1 MSTWPVDPLAL
12 ARFVHFAGCVVATGT
27 AVFAVLAA
35 PSPPSVETDR
45 LRRRWDAFVCAG
57 AATAAVSG
65 LAWLVVVSANIVG
78 VSVDDLFR
86 NGGLWSVASG
96 TQFGQFAVARLV
108 LALLLLVP
116 TWTPRL
122 RLFLALGLIVLIAPA
137 GHAGAEVGIWGN
149 VHLIADAAHLAAAG
163 AWLGGLPALA
173 ALLGAAHR
181 NPAVLG
187 ETAARTTARF
197 SWLGIACVG
206 TLIATGLANS
216 WFLLSG
222 PGDLLTTDYGRL
234 LTLKIGLFA
243 IMIGIA
249 AVNRVYLTPQ
259 LPATGALRV
268 LQWSTLGELLLGAGI
283 LLAVAI
289 LGTMEPAAGHSHTV
303 VSDNVAFVHIHGDA
317 AMADVTIDPGRAQR
331 ADVRIHLAK
340 EDLTAYTARAV
351 RVELR
356 PPEADIPNIAREANP
371 GPDAT
376 WDAGG
381 IAIPCPGIWTVVV
394 TITPP
399 SGAIVVLDGP
409 IVIAP

>member
-1 MSTWPVDPLAL
+1 MPASAWLTDPLVL
-12 ARFVHFAGCVVATGT
+12 ARFLHIAGCVVVVGT
-27 AVFAVLAA
+27 AAFAVLAA
-35 PSPPSVETDR
+35 DVGTASMPDVER
-45 LRRRWDAFVCAG
+45 LHRRWRAIVIAG
-57 AATAAVSG
+57 AVVAA
-65 LAWLVVVSANIVG
+65 LADTAWLAVVAADILGIPVLEVG
-78 VSVDDLFR
+78 LH
-86 NGGLWSVASG
+86 GGLWSVASG

-303 VSDNVAFVHIHGDA
+303 VSDNVPSCTSM
-317 AMADVTIDPGRAQR
+317 AM
-331 ADVRIHLAK
+331 
-340 EDLTAYTARAV
+340 
-351 RVELR
+351 
-356 PPEADIPNIAREANP
+356 PPWPM
-371 GPDAT
+371 
-376 WDAGG
+376 
-381 IAIPCPGIWTVVV
+381 
-394 TITPP
+394 
-399 SGAIVVLDGP
+399 
-409 IVIAP
+409 